1 MNEKI
6 AVAMSGG
13 VDSSITALLLKKTG
27 WDPVGVS
34 FKMPVWLNKNKR
46 IINSGWKVA
55 QKVCKDLKIS
65 HHIIDLTEEF
75 EKTVVFYF
83 KSELLK
89 GRTPNPCIICNPN
102 IKFKTLIGFADK
114 NKIKYVATGHY
125 AQLTD
130 NFKLKIA
137 KDISKDQTYTL
148 SQLPH
153 KWLKRIVLPLGKYTK
168 KQIYKI
174 ARENGFEFFETISQ
188 SQDFCYLKKSSLE
201 EYIKKEIGVN
211 KGNIFDE
218 TGQFLGEHKGIN
230 FYTVGQ
236 RKGLLLGNG
245 PYFVK
250 ETNFKKNQVIVTKNK
265 NNLLNKIVKLSD
277 LNFFGDLKSGAVQ
290 ARIRYRHPLE
300 EANIQVYNK
309 TAIVEFKKK
318 QAVTPGQF
326 CVFYRK
332 DICLGSGVIN

>member
-1 MNEKI
+1 MNKKI
-6 AVAMSGG
+6 VVAMSGG

-27 WDPVGVS
+27 WEVTGVS
-34 FKMPVWLNKNKR
+34 F
-46 IINSGWKVA
+46 IFINNQDWQTAK
-55 QKVCKDLKIS
+55 KVCQKLGIR
-65 HHIIDLTEEF
+65 HYIIDVRSEF
-75 EKTVVFYF
+75 EKIVVNYF
-83 KSELLK
+83 KSELKK
-89 GRTPNPCIICNPN
+89 GRTPNPCIVCNSK
-102 IKFKTLIGFADK
+102 IKFKNLIGFADK

-130 NFKLKIA
+130 NFELKIA

-148 SQLPH
+148 SQLPY
-153 KWLKRIVLPLGKYTK
+153 KWFKRIVLPLGKYTK
-168 KQIYKI
+168 RKIYNI
-174 ARENGFEFFETISQ
+174 ARENGFEFFETIRQ

-201 EYIKKEIGVN
+201 EYIKKEIGVK

-218 TGQFLGEHKGIN
+218 TGQLLGKHKGIN

-250 ETNFKKNQVIVTKNK
+250 KTDFKKNQVIVTKNK

-277 LNFFGDLKSGAVQ
+277 LNFFGDFKPGTIQ
-290 ARIRYRHPLE
+290 ARIRYRHPLQQ
-300 EANIQVYNK
+300 ANIQVCKK
-309 TAIVEFKKK
+309 TAIVEFEKK

-326 CVFYRK
+326 CAFYRN